1 MTSITKSLLL
11 KRLSS
16 RQGKTINGF
25 NLIELMIVV
34 TITGM
39 LSAVAIPQYQN
50 VKNKADTNI
59 KIAEAIGL
67 ARECA
72 VFQIDAD
79 PVGTTVENP
88 GGTAVTCGG
97 TTLAQQTIL
106 SRVFTLAPG
115 QTISCLKESRLGI
128 NDEMDLRAELTVSRS
143 GALSCAFRIE
153 IAGPL
158 PPSA

>member
-39 LSAVAIPQYQN
+39 LSAIGIPQYLG
-50 VKNKADTNI
+50 VKEKADSKI
-59 KIAEAIGL
+59 KISEAIGF

-72 VFQIDAD
+72 TFQIDGD
-79 PVGTTVENP
+79 PMATTVQNP
-88 GGTAVTCGG
+88 GGTAVSCGG
-97 TTLAQQTIL
+97 SLAQQTIL
-106 SRVFTLAPG
+106 SKTFTAISG
-115 QTISCLKESRLGI
+115 QTYSCLTKTITGA
-128 NDEMDLRAELTVSRS
+128 NTDTKAELTVSKS
-143 GALSCAFRIE
+143 GVLSCEFQLI
-153 IAGPL
+153 IGGPL
-158 PPSA
+158 PPDV